1 MSRPMRLAVVT
12 SQFPARVNT
21 FFARDLRALLEA
33 GIEIDVFP
41 IYPRDDSLWTFVPDC
56 LDERALPR
64 SRTHHIGLGA
74 ATRAMMRTARERGGR
89 LARDARDI
97 LRSAVPFG
105 AGAVLKSAYTIP
117 KACAW
122 ARLADGRYDHV
133 FAYWGN
139 YAGTCAWLMTRLLP
153 RPTPFSLFLHAGT
166 DLYRNQV
173 FMREKLLA
181 AATIVT
187 ECEFNRGFLRDLYPE
202 LWPAIADKIHV
213 NHMGV
218 DLRELAVATAP
229 RAAHRVLAVGRLDP
243 LKGYEYLI
251 RAVARLVAREIPVE
265 LELIGD
271 GPAGPALRA
280 LSSEL
285 GVDAHVRF
293 RGWLHF
299 TEVRRAMGEATVFVH
314 PSSGIGDAKPN
325 VIEEAMAIGVPVIA
339 SRVAG
344 IPELLD
350 AGRCGVL
357 VAPRDVDALAGEIG
371 ALLADARR
379 RDAYAVAARRHA
391 ENTLDLWRNGR
402 RLADE
407 LRLGA
412 APRAAGLP
420 AARAVNVAASV

>member
-1 MSRPMRLAVVT
+1 MRLAVVT

-21 FFARDLRALLEA
+21 FFARDMRALIEA
-33 GIEIDVFP
+33 GIGIDVFP
-41 IYPRDDSLWTFVPDC
+41 IYPCDDALWTYVPDC

-64 SRTHHIGLGA
+64 SRTHHIGIGQ
-74 ATRAMMRTARERGGR
+74 ATRARMRTARAQGGR
-89 LARDARDI
+89 LVRDTRDV
-97 LRSAVPFG
+97 LSSALPFG
-105 AGAVLKSAYTIP
+105 AAAVLKTAYTIP

-122 ARLADGRYDHV
+122 AQLAEGRYDHV

-139 YAGTCAWLMTRLLP
+139 YAGTCAWMLTRLLA

-173 FMREKLLA
+173 FMREKLRA

-187 ECEFNRGFLRDLYPE
+187 ECEFNREFLRDLYPD

-218 DLRELAVATAP
+218 DLRELAVGSGP
-229 RAAHRVLAVGRLDP
+229 RAPHRVLAVGRLDP
-243 LKGYEYLI
+243 RKGYEYLI
-251 RAVARLVAREIPVE
+251 RAVARLVAHGIPIE
-265 LELIGD
+265 LELVGD

-280 LSSEL
+280 LSGEL
-285 GVDAHVRF
+285 GLDAHVRF

-299 TEVRRAMGEATVFVH
+299 TEVRRAMSEATIFVH

-350 AGRCGVL
+350 DGRCGVL
-357 VAPRDVDALAGEIG
+357 VPPRDVDVLAREIA
-371 ALLADARR
+371 ALLADPARR
-379 RDAYAVAARRHA
+379 GMYAAAARRHA
-391 ENTLDLWRNGR
+391 EDTLDLWRNGR
-402 RLADE
+402 RLADR
-407 LRLGA
+407 LRAGA
-412 APRAAGLP
+412 MTRPAGEPAGRAIS
-420 AARAVNVAASV
+420 VVASV